1 MSLISGF
8 GLMGRESV
16 KEGWLTLTPFHQE
29 DGDIGKKVPAEGKG
43 GLGRMGIRNDS
54 QFCFGLCG
62 LKCW

>member
-1 MSLISGF
+1 MLKKADFDSI
-8 GLMGRESV
+8 
-16 KEGWLTLTPFHQE
+16 PPE
-29 DGDIGKKVPAEGKG
+29 DGDIGKQVPAEGKG